1 MGSGVVE
8 RLLSPFALRI
18 CGWSLKE
25 VSSASLGARVLPSMK
40 SFGSSGVVEGQL
52 ESELPLEDLT
62 EGVLAREFDDVVF
75 VERDLEER
83 RGSGAGSG
91 GSDCDA

>member
-1 MGSGVVE
+1 MGG
-8 RLLSPFALRI
+8 
-18 CGWSLKE
+18 
-25 VSSASLGARVLPSMK
+25 RVLSTMK

-52 ESELPLEDLT
+52 ESELSLEDLT

-91 GSDCDA
+91 GSDCDG